1 MQASLGEA
9 SPQCSHLDR
18 RIPNVNVENNSGVS
32 MAVVRVT
39 SASEVQVLATNR
51 CRQHTLLSAFK
62 SLELCCSLGREIIK
76 I

>member
-1 MQASLGEA
+1 MVTLRTIQNLA
-9 SPQCSHLDR
+9 
-18 RIPNVNVENNSGVS
+18 GVS
-32 MAVVRVT
+32 MAVVSPT

-51 CRQHTLLSAFK
+51 CRQRTLLSAFK